1 MRFHF
6 AELCPGVWFALYKER
21 KMMRSFQ
28 VLAVLSVIFVPT
40 RLGSAE
46 TITFAGLA
54 TTIDPRVIDSA
65 GPFNFTE
72 FYVYGQL
79 DQNGIVIPGTE
90 YISDGDSPFDAPAYP
105 YPLPYSM
112 FTPEFYTSSG
122 AAFTLNSM
130 EIALDPSFEFYGYR
144 KGVLVDQGNTA
155 DIGPNGLLTL
165 NWSDIDAVVFPGVL
179 EAPVE
184 LDIHSI
190 TINEDVVPEPA
201 SFVLLGTGLA
211 GLLAMARNRLQ
222 T

>member
-1 MRFHF
+1 MVAR
-6 AELCPGVWFALYKER
+6 ELAW
-21 KMMRSFQ
+21 SFD
-28 VLAVLSVIFVPT
+28 LAGSTIGPKSDWS
-40 RLGSAE
+40 RLK
-46 TITFAGLA
+46 I
-54 TTIDPRVIDSA
+54 R
-65 GPFNFTE
+65 
-72 FYVYGQL
+72 
-79 DQNGIVIPGTE
+79 
-90 YISDGDSPFDAPAYP
+90 
-105 YPLPYSM
+105 
-112 FTPEFYTSSG
+112 
-122 AAFTLNSM
+122 M